1 MKYSTKIKVIKNGY
15 CPPKGLYRIV
25 VPYLSSL
32 KQLNFIEK
40 DNTLFVFH
48 NKMFYP
54 MDSVFWANEGSEVP
68 LIAISKTK
76 IGAKI
81 KEKDILL
88 ELDNHYILQNNNNL
102 EYIQGEG

>member
-32 KQLNFIEK
+32 KKLEFIEK
-40 DNTLFVFH
+40 DDELFVFH
-48 NKMFYP
+48 NKLFYP
-54 MDSVFWANEGSEVP
+54 LDSVFWANEGSEIP
-68 LIAISKTK
+68 LTSISKTK
-76 IGAKI
+76 IGAKV

-88 ELDNHYILQNNNNL
+88 ELENHYILQNTDNL
-102 EYIQGEG
+102 EHKHGEG